1 MSVHKSDRIKDVIS
15 SAGTGAPLEGIP
27 PRSKNLRHSLISVF
41 EDSSM
46 REDEDEAT
54 TLVKSPSSKVVKE
67 ENQTCGQNK
76 DFNNLF
82 EKSQKLI
89 ENNQHQR

>member
-1 MSVHKSDRIKDVIS
+1 
-15 SAGTGAPLEGIP
+15 
-27 PRSKNLRHSLISVF
+27 
-41 EDSSM
+41 M

-89 ENNQHQR
+89 ENNQHQSEQNRIDFCCIY

>member
-1 MSVHKSDRIKDVIS
+1 
-15 SAGTGAPLEGIP
+15 
-27 PRSKNLRHSLISVF
+27 
-41 EDSSM
+41 M

-82 EKSQKLI
+82 ENLR
-89 ENNQHQR
+89 N